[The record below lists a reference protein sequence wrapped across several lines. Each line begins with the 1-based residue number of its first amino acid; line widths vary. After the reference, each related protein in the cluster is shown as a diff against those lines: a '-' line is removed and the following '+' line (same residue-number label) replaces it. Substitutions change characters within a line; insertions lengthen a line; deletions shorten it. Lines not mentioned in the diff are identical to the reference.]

1 METQFNK
8 TILICLG
15 LLLLFSHAYSNEKKL
30 YSEFNEISFDA
41 VEKEIFLDGD
51 FPKNVNKH
59 INYWFSNKI
68 KVSGFE
74 GIVVIKLYDYYEETS
89 KINDGKKIDI
99 NISFLIEIKKDQLK
113 TKKTVKGS
121 ISSYGS
127 LKGYFSLSDF
137 ESLIYDTQFDLIRR
151 LSKDLKNKI

>member
-1 METQFNK
+1 LETQFNK
-8 TILICLG
+8 TILICLA
-15 LLLLFSHAYSNEKKL
+15 LLLLFSHANSNEKKL

-41 VEKEIFLDGD
+41 VEKEIFLDGE

-74 GIVVIKLYDYYEETS
+74 GIVVIKLYDYYEKIS
-89 KINDGKKIDI
+89 KINNGKKIDI

-113 TKKTVKGS
+113 AKKTVKGS

-127 LKGYFSLSDF
+127 INGYFSLSDF
-137 ESLIYDTQFDLIRR
+137 DSLIYDTQFDLIRR